1 MILRFTRV
9 SAFAKTMNKNGSM
22 PAVWRKL
29 SIEGRH
35 AVVTIIDNFI
45 ASTHEGKTAWKKP
58 ESF

>member
-1 MILRFTRV
+1 LKNDSKIHKVERFC
-9 SAFAKTMNKNGSM
+9 KTVNKNGSM

-45 ASTHEGKTAWKKP
+45 ASTHEGKTA
-58 ESF
+58 